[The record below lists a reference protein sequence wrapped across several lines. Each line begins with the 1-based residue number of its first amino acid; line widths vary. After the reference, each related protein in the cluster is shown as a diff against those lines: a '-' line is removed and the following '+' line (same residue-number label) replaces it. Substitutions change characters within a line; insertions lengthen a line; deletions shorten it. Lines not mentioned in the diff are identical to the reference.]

1 MAALNLIWMGKS
13 PLRSKTRTKRFCST
27 LTCHLGWGPT
37 SISAT
42 GPERRLSE
50 PPWELST
57 QAVAV
62 RVKMA
67 WSSASSPDSL
77 KSWSVTAG
85 GGGGD
90 DAGVFRTG
98 TRGAGRQ
105 RARGGIF
112 GFLISFRILG

>member
-13 PLRSKTRTKRFCST
+13 PLRSNARTKRFCST
-27 LTCHLGWGPT
+27 PTCHLGCGPT
-37 SISAT
+37 SMSAT

-85 GGGGD
+85 EGGAD
-90 DAGVFRTG
+90 DAEVFATG
-98 TRGAGRQ
+98 TRAARRQ
-105 RARGGIF
+105 RPRAA
-112 GFLISFRILG
+112 ILVFIVEFEF

>member
-13 PLRSKTRTKRFCST
+13 PLRSKTRTKLFCST

-85 GGGGD
+85 EGGAD
-90 DAGVFRTG
+90 DAEVFATG
-98 TRGAGRQ
+98 TRA
-105 RARGGIF
+105 ARKQIQIAAILVF
-112 GFLISFRILG
+112 IIQLSF